1 MFLKMSAV
9 SMVLA
14 LTPAPDTVAFHLR
27 PQCTTRMK
35 GTSQLFKSGDDRP
48 DLPEREASLEANMD
62 SMKGTLER
70 IEKRFDKLDERFDK
84 LDESLTS
91 FLTSLI
97 RDLTGL
103 IRHFSGSF

>member
-70 IEKRFDKLDERFDK
+70 IEKRFDKLDERFDTRFDQLDTRFDK
-84 LDESLTS
+84 LDDK
-91 FLTSLI
+91 F
-97 RDLTGL
+97 
-103 IRHFSGSF
+103 